1 MREVEMEGEQQRVEK
16 KADGQLQLAGWLQA
30 GQPGVF
36 MDKGAV
42 DDKFIASYDGAVL
55 VQGLWEGKNQN
66 VTTVWSL
73 LL

>member
-36 MDKGAV
+36 MDKGA
-42 DDKFIASYDGAVL
+42 ICG
-55 VQGLWEGKNQN
+55 
-66 VTTVWSL
+66 
-73 LL
+73 